1 MKAYETTNQLGFS
14 AVVVVGVAVV
24 VVLLDQNFFDEAAA
38 VNCSV
43 YVPLAVGSMTMIG
56 NNWPILALRLWFFS
70 LQTNA
75 YIDYVAR
82 AQNSWTCK

>member
-24 VVLLDQNFFDEAAA
+24 VVLLDQNFSYEAAA

-43 YVPLAVGSMTMIG
+43 ENQRVDRVCSVGRWQYD
-56 NNWPILALRLWFFS
+56 NDWR
-70 LQTNA
+70 
-75 YIDYVAR
+75 
-82 AQNSWTCK
+82 